1 MTQPQTTAK
10 KTTKRSMKATEA
22 KMAKL
27 AKEGGAIL
35 DADAKKAKRKTA
47 TRKKAAAKKAP
58 AKKTAAKRKAP
69 AAKAQAPAK
78 PAAPNAPAKL
88 AAPTAPA
95 KPAAPKEP
103 TTSATAKQG
112 DQTPKRGRRATPG
125 KDPRIPPVG
134 TKIVRPY
141 KGEEYEVT
149 VLADGFRWN
158 DGVYSSLSKL
168 ASTITGAKAINGLL
182 WFRLTEPKKDEGSSE
197 SAD

>member
-1 MTQPQTTAK
+1 
-10 KTTKRSMKATEA
+10 MKATEA

-27 AKEGGAIL
+27 AKEGEAIL

-58 AKKTAAKRKAP
+58 AKKTAAKATPKRK
-69 AAKAQAPAK
+69 APAK
-78 PAAPNAPAKL
+78 PAAPN
-88 AAPTAPA
+88 APA

-103 TTSATAKQG
+103 TTSATAKQD

-168 ASTITGAKAINGLL
+168 ASAITGAKSINGLL

>member
-58 AKKTAAKRKAP
+58 AKKTAAKATPTRKAP
-69 AAKAQAPAK
+69 AAKAKAPAK
-78 PAAPNAPAKL
+78 P

-103 TTSATAKQG
+103 TTNATAKQG

-149 VLADGFRWN
+149 ILADGFRWN

-168 ASTITGAKAINGLL
+168 ASAITGAKAINGPL
-182 WFRLTEPKKDEGSSE
+182 WFRLTESKKDEGSGE